1 MAGKRIILLLDGTWN
16 DADFG
21 AVDTNVVRLRELI
34 AHHLGA
40 TGQAGSQAAAGTD
53 SRQVRAFR
61 SNGKD
66 NFVFYE
72 RGVGTNFSDRL
83 KGGIFGDGL
92 GDNIRRAYK
101 FLSFYYEPG
110 DEIFLFGFSRGSFTA
125 RSLVGYIHAVGLL
138 RRDQCTRQIEKQA
151 WRYYRTAPNDRLPG
165 IWADL
170 GRHTHDRNA
179 FKIACVAVFDTVGEL
194 GIPLTAFTLLNRD
207 RFEFHN
213 VELASITETNLQALA
228 IDEHRQTFAA
238 SIWRK
243 PKFKQFATRTEQVW
257 FAGAHADIGGG
268 YIVEETRAALHPRAL
283 DDITLDWMI
292 KRLLAR
298 YPDFPI
304 DAAWA
309 PQPVDTAWSAADQ
322 HDQSHKPLYRFFPS
336 ARRAIANLPIAGLPP
351 KLIEVCHDRHADAI
365 AEMVHISALERLG
378 THIKINGQPALYA
391 PKNLLAVLPVIE
403 ATYGPGNPFG
413 RDILVVDWD
422 GIEIDPKVGAA
433 AVRAVIETARDRL
446 PRPSRS
452 P

>member
-21 AVDTNVVRLRELI
+21 KVDTNVVRLRELI

-40 TGQAGSQAAAGTD
+40 ASAVRDHAAAGTD
-53 SRQVRAFR
+53 SRHVRAFR
-61 SNGKD
+61 SKGKD

-72 RGVGTNFSDRL
+72 RGVGTNFSDRV
-83 KGGIFGDGL
+83 KGGMFGDGL

-165 IWADL
+165 VWADL
-170 GRHTHDRNA
+170 GRHTHDRDT
-179 FKIACVAVFDTVGEL
+179 FKITCVGVFDTVGEL

-213 VELASITETNLQALA
+213 VELASITDTNLHALA
-228 IDEHRQTFAA
+228 IDEHRETFAA

-268 YIVEETRAALHPRAL
+268 YIVEETRATDHPRAL

-298 YPDFPI
+298 YPDFPV

-309 PQPVDTAWSAADQ
+309 LNAVGPGWSVADQ
-322 HDQSHKPLYRFFPS
+322 YDQSHKPMYRFFPS
-336 ARRAIANLPIAGLPP
+336 ARRAIANFPIKGLPAN
-351 KLIEVCHDRHADAI
+351 LTQVCYDRHADTI

-378 THIKINGQPALYA
+378 TQIKINGRSALYA
-391 PKNLLAVLPVIE
+391 PANLIAVLPVIE
-403 ATYGPGNPFG
+403 ATYGPGNPLG
-413 RDILVVDWD
+413 RDILVVDWN
-422 GIEIDPKVGAA
+422 GIELDPQVGAA

-446 PRPSRS
+446 PRPKRS